1 MTMVLAV
8 SETKRLSS
16 VNNTTKTI
24 HHYHDGET
32 MFFITEKQQ
41 KNFLKFSLDSLN
53 LIY

>member
-1 MTMVLAV
+1 MTMVPAV

-24 HHYHDGET
+24 HHHHDGET

-41 KNFLKFSLDSLN
+41 KNFSLDSLN
-53 LIY
+53 LVY